1 MRVRPHGANRD
12 NIHLADTVSGRSLS
26 HGIRRMK
33 KPLAVA
39 VVALTFAP
47 SCVLG
52 QERAGDAALGAL
64 SGAIVLGPVG
74 ANRR

>member
-52 QERAGDAALGAL
+52 QERAGDAGLEAL